1 LWQIAV
7 GQTVRARRANADLLP
22 EENDVVSKPA
32 RTITRMTRRRPK
44 RTASLAINIVVA
56 SISAAAAQTPDLQT
70 KCAVQAEVAFEQLT
84 REYTDGLESLRIPF
98 DISRND
104 YRAHYSNKLS
114 RCLFLI
120 RKTVR
125 VMRSA
130 SDISYLLDTENRNMY
145 ALYVDTD
152 GKMESCAL
160 MQTIQNTK
168 ACKERK
174 EFDTFVEEYMKD

>member
-1 LWQIAV
+1 MVQAQRAAAV
-7 GQTVRARRANADLLP
+7 LARDLLP
-22 EENDVVSKPA
+22 ERNGVAIIPA
-32 RTITRMTRRRPK
+32 RTISRMTRRRPK
-44 RTASLAINIVVA
+44 RAASLAINVVVA
-56 SISAAAAQTPDLQT
+56 STSAVAAQSPDLQT
-70 KCAVQAEVAFEQLT
+70 KCAVQAEAAFGQLT

-98 DISRND
+98 DISHND
-104 YRAHYSNKLS
+104 YRAHYSKKLN

-120 RKTVR
+120 SKSVL

-160 MQTIQNTK
+160 MPSVQDTK

-174 EFDTFVEEYMKD
+174 EFDAFVEEYMKD